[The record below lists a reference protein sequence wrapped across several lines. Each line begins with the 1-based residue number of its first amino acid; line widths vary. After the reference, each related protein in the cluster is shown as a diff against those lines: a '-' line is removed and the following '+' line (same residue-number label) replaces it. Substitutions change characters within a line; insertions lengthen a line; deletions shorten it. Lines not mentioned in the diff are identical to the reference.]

1 MSLKSSCFVWGNEM
15 SKAVSQQQIGG
26 SHYKDMP
33 DGLQP
38 IQLAYK
44 LNLSPAQFSILK
56 YLFRYKRKNGAEDI
70 QKVIHYAQII
80 LEQEY
85 GITSEIE
92 YRQEPWEEDDSEP
105 IPL

>member
-1 MSLKSSCFVWGNEM
+1 MSLKLNCFVWGNDM
-15 SKAVSQQQIGG
+15 TKKVSQQQVGG

-33 DGLQP
+33 DGFQP

-56 YLFRYKRKNGAEDI
+56 YLFRYKRKNGAEDV
-70 QKVIHYAQII
+70 QKIIHYAQII

-92 YRQEPWEEDDSEP
+92 YRQQPWEEDCPES

>member
-1 MSLKSSCFVWGNEM
+1 MSRK
-15 SKAVSQQQIGG
+15 VSQQQVGG

-44 LNLSPAQFSILK
+44 LDLSPAQFSILK
-56 YLFRYKRKNGAEDI
+56 YLLRYKRKNGAEDV
-70 QKVIHYAQII
+70 QKIIHYAQII

-85 GITSEIE
+85 GITSEIKYE
-92 YRQEPWEEDDSEP
+92 QQPWEETYSQP
-105 IPL
+105 ISI